1 MAEQTTDNSII
12 RLKVITFASLI
23 AAVGSLSFTIS
34 NIISSISNVEMEIKR
49 LDERVT
55 KTTGRNSAD
64 IKDIQKEL
72 KDENKRKGN

>member
-1 MAEQTTDNSII
+1 MAEQTTDNNII

-34 NIISSISNVEMEIKR
+34 NIISNISNVEMEIKR

-72 KDENKRKGN
+72 KNENKRKGN